1 MTPPPPGPRD
11 WSPPDSGSPTRSA
24 PSGRRP
30 IRGAGHVDAF
40 GWGVLLAWTSL
51 IIGIASLVIGLL
63 APLAPDLARM
73 VWISGFAAMAIWAG
87 LLAIPRFRRAGRGR
101 SVLAITGITAGIG
114 TIVVMAYAFAAISLA
129 SANIALPAPPHWIG
143 GSVVSSSA
151 TSPAA
156 VEPAGE
162 GSTTNSGAI
171 QVPAASS
178 LPSDPIEAERVELAQ
193 SIGLATVLIGQR
205 TQADAAWPA
214 SLAIT
219 TDGTA
224 LLLPDGMQLTTIP
237 PGTQVLYSTS
247 SDRREYSLTLIG
259 PSGVTVTFA
268 SSTSV
273 IETSIP

>member
-30 IRGAGHVDAF
+30 IRGAGYVDAF

-51 IIGIASLVIGLL
+51 VVGVASLVIGLL
-63 APLAPDLARM
+63 APLAPAPARM
-73 VWISGFAAMAIWAG
+73 VWITGFGAAAVWAG
-87 LLAIPRFRRAGRGR
+87 LMAIPRYRRAGRGR
-101 SVLAITGITAGIG
+101 SVLANTGITMGIA
-114 TIVVMAYAFAAISLA
+114 TIAVMAYAFIAISLA
-129 SANIALPAPPHWIG
+129 SANVALPAPAHWIS
-143 GSVVSSSA
+143 GSVVSSGA
-151 TSPAA
+151 ASPVG
-156 VEPAGE
+156 VEPTIE
-162 GSTTNSGAI
+162 ESTTDSGTV
-171 QVPAASS
+171 QVPAATS
-178 LPSDPIEAERVELAQ
+178 LPSDPIEAEKVELAQ

-205 TQADAAWPA
+205 TQADAAWPT

-259 PSGVTVTFA
+259 PSGVTVTFT
-268 SSTSV
+268 SSTGV
-273 IETSIP
+273 IETSVP